1 MDCGSLGP
9 PPDKTGWAKVDGPQ
23 LTEQEHVSVA
33 TSAPSPPLP
42 LSPPLPSQPKHTSQ
56 SQSFTAHTLTRER
69 GAKVSCLDSIESNI
83 RVTATE

>member
-33 TSAPSPPLP
+33 TSAPSPP
-42 LSPPLPSQPKHTSQ
+42 PPLPPSPLSTQ
-56 SQSFTAHTLTRER
+56 AHLTISVIHRTHADEGER
-69 GAKVSCLDSIESNI
+69 GKGLLLG
-83 RVTATE
+83 